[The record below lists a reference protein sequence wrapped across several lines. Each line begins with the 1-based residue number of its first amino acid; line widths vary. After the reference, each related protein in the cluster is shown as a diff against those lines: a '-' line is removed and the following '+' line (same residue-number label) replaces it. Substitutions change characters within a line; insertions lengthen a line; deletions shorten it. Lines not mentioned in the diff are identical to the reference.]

1 MTAAKRAL
9 MLLAVD
15 PRLKGVLIASASGSA
30 KSTLAR
36 SFIAIIPDENEEKH
50 SPFIE
55 LPLNVTEEQLLGG
68 IDLERTL
75 ATGERKSATG
85 LLAEA
90 DGGLIYAD
98 DINLLDP
105 KLADHIGVA
114 LDAEAVRV
122 EREGLSVIHPARF
135 ILVGTYNSNEGEVN
149 AHLKSRIGLILENA
163 AETSSDDLI
172 EIIDRAI
179 QFEKDPRSFIEE
191 YAVET
196 AALKAA
202 ITDARSRLA
211 NVQITREVV
220 RRISQA
226 AISLGVEGN
235 RADAFAVR
243 TARAN
248 AALGGRDS
256 VEDEDIIAA
265 IQLVLL
271 PRATTMP
278 TNQESPEPDSNRD
291 ESNENDDTESDD
303 SDSAREVSPRTIED
317 LIIAALDA
325 LPPEGALCVV
335 EQKIRRDTAGK
346 RSDAID
352 PARGR
357 YVGSSEKRN
366 KQARLA
372 IDATL
377 RAAAQFQATRRL
389 RIESELSPAN
399 RIKITKSDLRFKRFK
414 SRTGMLFIFCVDA
427 SGSMALNRMAE
438 AKGAL
443 ARLLQQAYLH
453 RDKVALISFRRTE
466 AETLLAPTRSVELA
480 KRLVDALPSGGGTP
494 VAAAVVKA
502 LEIAR
507 LARLRGITQTM
518 LVLLTDGRSNVG
530 LRDEMTQERFVRSS
544 AISEELETLGAALQS
559 ANLAPIVID
568 TKSSFV
574 SSGEGRKLAESLGG
588 RYLYLPRADST
599 AIYNA
604 VTAAANRA
612 RVKV

>member
-15 PRLKGVLIASASGSA
+15 PRLKGVLIANASGSA
-30 KSTLAR
+30 KSMLAR
-36 SFIAIIPDENEEKH
+36 SFTAIIPSENKERH
-50 SPFIE
+50 SSFIE
-55 LPLNVTEEQLLGG
+55 LPLNVTQERLLGG
-68 IDLERTL
+68 IDIERTL
-75 ATGERKSATG
+75 AAGQRKSATG

-90 DGGLIYAD
+90 DGGLLYAD
-98 DINLLDP
+98 NTNLLDP
-105 KLADHIGVA
+105 KLADHIAAA
-114 LDAEAVRV
+114 LDEGAVRV
-122 EREGLSVIHPARF
+122 EREGLSRIQPARF

-149 AHLKSRIGLILENA
+149 AHLKSRIGLIVESA

-172 EIIDRAI
+172 EIIDRTI
-179 QFEKDPRSFIEE
+179 QFEKDPRGFIEE
-191 YAVET
+191 YSIET

-202 ITDARSRLA
+202 IIDARSRLA
-211 NVQITREVV
+211 NVQITSEAI
-220 RRISQA
+220 RRIAQA

-235 RADAFAVR
+235 RADAFAAR

-248 AALGGRDS
+248 AALDGRDS
-256 VEDEDIIAA
+256 VEDEDLIAA

-278 TNQESPEPDSNRD
+278 TDQSPSEPDSNGD
-291 ESNENDDTESDD
+291 ESNQTDETESDD
-303 SDSAREVSPRTIED
+303 FDSAREVSPHAIED

-325 LPPEGALCVV
+325 LPPEDALAVI
-335 EQKIRRDTAGK
+335 EQKIRRATAGK

-352 PARGR
+352 QARGR
-357 YVGSSEKRN
+357 YVGSTEKRS

-377 RAAAQFQATRRL
+377 RAAAPFQTIRR
-389 RIESELSPAN
+389 RAFSQAN

-414 SRTGMLFIFCVDA
+414 NRAGMLFIFAVDA
-427 SGSMALNRMAE
+427 SGSMALNRIAQ

-480 KRLVDALPSGGGTP
+480 KRLIDALPSGGGTP

-507 LARLRGITQTM
+507 LARLRGTTQAM
-518 LVLLTDGRSNVG
+518 LVLLTDGRSNVA
-530 LRDEMTQERFVRSS
+530 LRDEMAQERFARGS
-544 AISEELETLGAALQS
+544 AINEELQVLGAALQS
-559 ANLAPIVID
+559 ANVASVVID

-604 VTAAANRA
+604 VTAAANLE